1 MTATISDLDDDHPMS
16 LRERKKLRTRREL
29 IAVSQR
35 LFAKHG
41 YSETTLE
48 QICAE
53 VEIRPQTLL
62 RYFESKAHL
71 ALAPA
76 YDIFEQFVLR
86 LHDPGRQSDAVGAWR
101 AQVEA
106 QSLLHSRAAARY
118 TARIQAEPVLRAMS
132 DELQTRYEEQLATA
146 IAGDLGVESHDSY
159 SVLLATTLIRSNA
172 AMLRRWAATGADPEV
187 LAANQLAVVD
197 FILTTFPARDSA
209 AVATLRRK
217 VVP

>member
-1 MTATISDLDDDHPMS
+1 MTTTISELDDERQMS
-16 LRERKKLRTRREL
+16 LRDRKKLRTRRQL

-35 LFAKHG
+35 LFAKQG

-76 YDIFEQFVLR
+76 YDIYEQFGLR
-86 LHDPGRQSDAVGAWR
+86 LQDPDRPTGAVGAWR
-101 AQVEA
+101 AQVED
-106 QSLLHSRAAARY
+106 QSLLHNRDAARY

-146 IAGDLGVESHDSY
+146 IASDAGAEPDDPY

-172 AMLRRWAATGADPEV
+172 AMMRRWAATGADPEV
-187 LAANQLAVVD
+187 LATNQLAVVD

-209 AVATLRRK
+209 AVATLRLA
-217 VVP
+217 VSP

>member
-1 MTATISDLDDDHPMS
+1 MTATTSDLDAEEPMS
-16 LRERKKLRTRREL
+16 LRERKKLKTRRQL
-29 IAVSQR
+29 LAVSQR
-35 LFAKHG
+35 LFAEQG
-41 YSETTLE
+41 YGETTLE

-76 YDIFEQFVLR
+76 YDIYDQFGLR
-86 LHDPGRQSDAVGAWR
+86 LHDPERPTDAVGAWR

-106 QSLLHSRAAARY
+106 QSLLHNRDAARY

-132 DELQTRYEEQLATA
+132 DELQTRYEQLLAAA
-146 IAGDLGVESHDSY
+146 IASDAGVDPDDPY

-172 AMLRRWAATGADPEV
+172 AMMRVLPVAAAAT
-187 LAANQLAVVD
+187 AAWLIWKTRA
-197 FILTTFPARDSA
+197 
-209 AVATLRRK
+209 
-217 VVP
+217 